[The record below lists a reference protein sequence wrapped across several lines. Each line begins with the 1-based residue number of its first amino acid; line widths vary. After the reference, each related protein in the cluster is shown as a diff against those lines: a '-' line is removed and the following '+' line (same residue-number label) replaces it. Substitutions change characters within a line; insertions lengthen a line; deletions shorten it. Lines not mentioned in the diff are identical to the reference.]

1 LTVTIS
7 IDGVS
12 IKPLEGGRLLE
23 ISVSDDYESM
33 TAFTRLDKREVNELI
48 QELSD
53 CLREMGES

>member
-1 LTVTIS
+1 MTVTIS

-12 IKPLEGGRLLE
+12 IKPLEGDRLLE

>member
-12 IKPLEGGRLLE
+12 IKPLEGDRLLE